1 MSDSSEGF
9 CICSSPSSNVLILV
23 GQFLNVGEKNPYIK
37 IYKIKHTK
45 KGKINTKI
53 RRVFPSI
60 LKRREMGWERS
71 RREVHI
77 SGNVFILRWVVAT

>member
-37 IYKIKHTK
+37 IYKIKHAK

-53 RRVFPSI
+53 
-60 LKRREMGWERS
+60 
-71 RREVHI
+71 
-77 SGNVFILRWVVAT
+77 